1 MESNGSAVVSG
12 RKIEYK
18 MEIRP
23 AQKVFKVWKEN
34 WKAQYTTN
42 ATTARRNY
50 PFKIVI

>member
-18 MEIRP
+18 MEIHP
-23 AQKVFKVWKEN
+23 AQKVWKEI
-34 WKAQYTTN
+34 WKAQYTTD
-42 ATTARRNY
+42 ATTAPNNPF